1 MIDFGSIRM
10 DLVFENLK
18 SRKVGQKNKFKPAA
32 ASSPLSLSLS
42 LSFCPVERL
51 NSPDVIAV
59 QGKVR
64 VPTLVVTV
72 SKCEYITQ
80 SDVYLS
86 CYTLWYG
93 AIMALEFEEWR
104 RPRLWPSSWVRD
116 CRRLVPCKFIF
127 LIGILCRR
135 LNLDFQDRVTYQMRL
150 WFGRA

>member
-42 LSFCPVERL
+42 FCPVERL

-72 SKCEYITQ
+72 SKCEYIHCT
-80 SDVYLS
+80 VT
-86 CYTLWYG
+86 CIFVWYTLWYG

-104 RPRLWPSSWVRD
+104 RPRL
-116 CRRLVPCKFIF
+116 
-127 LIGILCRR
+127 
-135 LNLDFQDRVTYQMRL
+135 
-150 WFGRA
+150 

>member
-1 MIDFGSIRM
+1 MIVLEYHFGSIRM

-72 SKCEYITQ
+72 SKCEYIHCQ
-80 SDVYLS
+80 MYICMVY
-86 CYTLWYG
+86 
-93 AIMALEFEEWR
+93 
-104 RPRLWPSSWVRD
+104 PVVRSHHG
-116 CRRLVPCKFIF
+116 LGV
-127 LIGILCRR
+127 
-135 LNLDFQDRVTYQMRL
+135 
-150 WFGRA
+150 